1 MGTRDA
7 KTDIGI
13 GKGQIAVDVAS
24 VWQSGKQ
31 VTKSEPE
38 CST

>member
-1 MGTRDA
+1 MQKPILVLVKD
-7 KTDIGI
+7 
-13 GKGQIAVDVAS
+13 KGQIAVDVAS